1 MAWSQSTALH
11 DVTPRRARSPR
22 PTPQVQTPRQPS
34 TCRSMCRSTV
44 VPARSLGATCFASM
58 GRSAAVPAP
67 CRPTN
72 RAPAYTPHVAA
83 APFAPYP
90 GHAAAHAWVSLDLVP
105 KPSPQQPCAWA
116 SSHGHRAVG
125 VRHECHL
132 VNSTP
137 ACFPSP
143 TRAVFHFTRTP
154 VAPARACWSTQAASS
169 PEGSLPRPP
178 PNSRCRTLL
187 PARLPGQ
194 PTTSAHPLDPSEA
207 ARATHWPVPSLSSPE
222 FEHPRPRH
230 HRTAAAARR

>member
-83 APFAPYP
+83 ASFAPYP
-90 GHAAAHAWVSLDLVP
+90 GHAAADAWVSLDLVP

-116 SSHGHRAVG
+116 SSHGHRAAG
-125 VRHECHL
+125 IRHECHL

-154 VAPARACWSTQAASS
+154 SSSCARLLVCSSCQLAGGISPAATAEQPMSNSASRSSPGPTNHLSASS
-169 PEGSLPRPP
+169 RP
-178 PNSRCRTLL
+178 
-187 PARLPGQ
+187 
-194 PTTSAHPLDPSEA
+194 
-207 ARATHWPVPSLSSPE
+207 
-222 FEHPRPRH
+222 
-230 HRTAAAARR
+230 